1 MTSSSVNTT
10 TLSFSDKKSS
20 SSLVSAA
27 KVIGGGGKGGT
38 SGKRQRTQSRERSG
52 KAPAKMLFP
61 QANENQYSSVV
72 EVSKAK
78 KNAVLVEY

>member
-1 MTSSSVNTT
+1 MTSSVNTT
-10 TLSFSDKKSS
+10 TLSFSDKKNNDISS

-27 KVIGGGGKGGT
+27 KVGSKGGT

-52 KAPAKMLFP
+52 KAATKMLFP
-61 QANENQYSSVV
+61 QANENQYSSVI